1 MGLGGRIRWINPR
14 GGEAEH
20 FEAGERCVV
29 LRRASRKNPDP
40 GPYASIE
47 TLLVELFFE
56 VRDLRLMSLPEYHTL
71 LANLAGTRRIALG
84 RLLAYAAER
93 KIPPERILGDGN
105 QLIPPK
111 SNRRNSSIKGKA
123 P

>member
-1 MGLGGRIRWINPR
+1 LNPR
-14 GGEAEH
+14 GGEAER
-20 FEAGERCVV
+20 FEAGERCIV

-40 GPYASIE
+40 GPFASIE
-47 TLLVELFFE
+47 SLLVELFFE
-56 VRDLRLMSLPEYHTL
+56 VRDLELMSLPEYHTL

-93 KIPPERILGDGN
+93 KITPERILGKAN

-111 SNRRNSSIKGKA
+111 ANRRDPSAGGRT